1 MKTAAKKIVLASACA
16 LIGASTLLTPTAT
29 RAESAP
35 SADAS
40 VAFMSQYI
48 WRGWAYSKD
57 SLVIQPS
64 MTVST
69 GGFGLNLW
77 GNLDTE
83 QYDASGDETSNF
95 NETDLTISYD
105 GSAGKIGYG
114 AGYIYY
120 GLDGAKDSQELYA
133 TVSLDVPLA
142 PSLTVY
148 KEITG
153 VQGWYANLG
162 ISHSVPLAGDISL
175 DLSASAGYYD
185 DEADYSEFHDGLI
198 GASVTLPIAKNV
210 SLTPSLSYSFPL
222 SGKAG
227 DRLEADNEGVISDRE
242 DSFVFGGLSLELSF

>member
-1 MKTAAKKIVLASACA
+1 MNVRARKALSTMALTAAIAAGATGALAE
-16 LIGASTLLTPTAT
+16 
-29 RAESAP
+29 ESKP

-48 WRGWAYSKD
+48 WRGWAYSRD

-64 MTVST
+64 MTVSAS
-69 GGFGLNLW
+69 GFGLNLW

-83 QYDASGDETSNF
+83 QYATSGDETSNF

-120 GLDGAKDSQELYA
+120 GLDNANDSQEVYVS
-133 TVSLDVPLA
+133 VSLDVPLA
-142 PSLTVY
+142 PALTVY

-153 VQGWYANLG
+153 VQGWYASLG
-162 ISHSVPLAGDISL
+162 VSHSVPLARDISL

-185 DEADYSEFHDGLI
+185 DEADYNEWHDGLVS
-198 GASVTLPIAKNV
+198 ASLTLPVAENV
-210 SLTPSLSYSFPL
+210 TITPSLSYSFPL

-227 DRLEADNEGVISDRE
+227 DRLEADNESVINDRE
-242 DSFVFGGLSLELSF
+242 DSFLFGGLSLELGF